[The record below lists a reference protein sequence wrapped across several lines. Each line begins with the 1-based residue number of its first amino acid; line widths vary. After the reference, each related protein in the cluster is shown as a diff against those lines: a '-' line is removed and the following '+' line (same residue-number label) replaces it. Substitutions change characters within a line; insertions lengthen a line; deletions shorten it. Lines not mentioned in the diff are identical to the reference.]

1 MVSLDVPERAWS
13 AAELET
19 PFAETFVAA
28 EPRGAAGSGFAPS
41 PGFAPWAG
49 GAGPFAEGPDERPQG
64 EDDRQRAAFLSEIR
78 DEDFAEAVAL
88 LAEETEQAIAD
99 RFTGETAGNALD
111 RERFGEAQL
120 AGLRYE
126 AVRYLEELERGLAG
140 QDLPGLPAEQLEAIL
155 DRLEPARGDL
165 TPAGE
170 NFLGGIIRKAR
181 KAVGF
186 VVNAA
191 KTVATAPLKLLGP
204 VLTRLKA
211 LVAPLLKRVLS
222 FAIGR
227 LPAPL
232 RPAARQLAQRLKLE
246 AETGEAEGGPLPAA
260 LTDLPALAE
269 EFDEALAEALDA
281 DPEAEFAGEMT
292 EAEDAHD
299 WPDGRRLEALA
310 EARGA
315 LLDSLAGAG
324 EDEDL
329 APAIEQFVPVLL
341 GALKLG
347 ISVVGRQRVV
357 NFLAKYIAQLIG
369 RWVGPQLS
377 KPLSDAIVDA
387 GLKLVM
393 LEAEGPDGQ
402 TSGES
407 GRDPA
412 HAALA
417 GLVEDTVR
425 TFAENEDYI
434 FEDEGLMQLAAAE
447 AFAGAVATHFP
458 PTLVRPALRQ
468 APSLGG
474 AFLGRRL
481 RTPRPVLTYS
491 RVPEVTI
498 TSQIA
503 DALPAFGGT
512 TLGAT
517 LRAAGVSLPITARL
531 HLHQA
536 MVGTSLSRL
545 ARRGR
550 GVRGGGA
557 LGLAAIQPLTK
568 AAAGLLLREPG
579 LGVDVPAAFLHSRH
593 RIAAGQRVY
602 RIEPLGAAAVQ
613 SLAAAPG
620 RTGAPAPSRFAM
632 RLDRA
637 RRAITVR
644 YFLSEPQ
651 AQGLAQAVRAGGS
664 AALMQALTE
673 LMGGLRRH
681 GAACPTCRTGE
692 LEAEGFDTEEFA
704 FGPRALRQA
713 LRHRLA
719 RQVRRWLLPA
729 LARWVRDHA
738 EAFLRAAQHPASGV
752 TIRAELTAVPGLSL
766 LDDPRGALTPGQAAS
781 AFRGT
786 PSIAIAVVPGRA
798 A

>member
-19 PFAETFVAA
+19 PFAEGFAAA
-28 EPRGAAGSGFAPS
+28 EPRGADAGS
-41 PGFAPWAG
+41 GFAPWAG

-140 QDLPGLPAEQLEAIL
+140 QDLPGLPAEQLESIL

-281 DPEAEFAGEMT
+281 DPEAAFAGEMT

-315 LLDSLAGAG
+315 LLDSLAGAA

-329 APAIEQFVPVLL
+329 GPAIEQFVPVLL

-357 NFLAKYIAQLIG
+357 NFLARYIARLIG

-402 TSGES
+402 ASGES

-425 TFAENEDYI
+425 AFAENEDYI

-458 PTLVRPALRQ
+458 PALVRPALRQ
-468 APSLGG
+468 APTLGG

-512 TLGAT
+512 TLGAV

-550 GVRGGGA
+550 GA

-602 RIEPLGAAAVQ
+602 RIEPLGAAAMQ
-613 SLAAAPG
+613 SRAAAPG
-620 RTGAPAPSRFAM
+620 RAGAPAPSRFAM

-644 YFLSEPQ
+644 YVLSEPQ

-692 LEAEGFDTEEFA
+692 LESWETEGVDTEEFA
-704 FGPRALRQA
+704 FGPRALWHA

-738 EAFLRAAQHPASGV
+738 EAFLRAAQHPAAGV

-766 LDDPRGALTPGQAAS
+766 LDDPRGALTPGQAAA

-786 PSIAIAVVPGRA
+786 PSIAISVVPGRA